1 MSAVFEAPRVPRHLL
16 LRFIALVVIV
26 VTGFAVLRFTP
37 LSEYLT
43 VEKISALFDHLRASW
58 WAPLALI
65 ATYVVLCPL
74 LVPASPMMLTGGMV
88 FGFIPGFLLNLLGTW
103 LGGVTT
109 YFLGRFLGRDFV
121 MHLAGNRL
129 KKVER
134 AIARRGFWSLVALRL
149 LPIPYPLVNYTA
161 ALTGIPPGL
170 FMVTTLL
177 GLIPANL
184 LFAYFA
190 SSLVHLVGPERNK
203 VYLQFGVVIA
213 LLVVLTVAPQIWM
226 ARKRKERY
234 LELRRRRR
242 ARRVSPD
249 IGPAST
255 DPGHRL

>member
-1 MSAVFEAPRVPRHLL
+1 MTSSPRVPRHLL

-26 VTGFAVLRFTP
+26 ATGFAVLRFTP

-43 VEKISALFDHLRASW
+43 VEKVSALFDRLRTTW

-65 ATYVVLCPL
+65 GAYVVLCPL
-74 LVPASPMMLTGGMV
+74 GVPATPMMLTGGMV
-88 FGFIPGFLLNLLGTW
+88 FGFIPGFIYNLLGTW

-109 YFLGRFLGRDFV
+109 YFLGRILGRDFV
-121 MHLAGNRL
+121 LHLAGNRL

-134 AIARRGFWSLVALRL
+134 AIARRGFWSLVTLRL

-161 ALTGIPPGL
+161 ALTGIPPVL

-203 VYLQFGVVIA
+203 IYLQFGAVIA
-213 LLVVLTVAPQIWM
+213 LLVLLTVAPQLWV
-226 ARKRKERY
+226 ARKRGERFR
-234 LELRRRRR
+234 ELKARR
-242 ARRVSPD
+242 AKGIR
-249 IGPAST
+249 
-255 DPGHRL
+255 